1 MLQRD
6 EGVVVCTRSLAQ
18 RADLCVDVLHLSQE
32 LDRLVDEVGSQV
44 VEDTRAG
51 GAGTV
56 FPGPGLGRLPP
67 LEAGL
72 EAAHLTE
79 LVGVDEATQGE
90 VVTVPATVLEGGEG
104 AAGAFREG
112 DQRIPLLARDGEWL
126 VDDDVQPG
134 LEKCA
139 RLLGVAR
146 RWRRDDG
153 KLEAEVAGPV
163 EEGGQVRDDLGS
175 RKVGAHLVGALG
187 TARDDGDE
195 VEVRVGGDEGGVEVA
210 STHAVADERCT
221 DPHGPTLPRA

>member
-1 MLQRD
+1 MGSTPQDSKPAREPSTRKRGPTSGATALIQRC
-6 EGVVVCTRSLAQ
+6 ESA
-18 RADLCVDVLHLSQE
+18 
-32 LDRLVDEVGSQV
+32 
-44 VEDTRAG
+44 
-51 GAGTV
+51 
-56 FPGPGLGRLPP
+56 PP
-67 LEAGL
+67 C
-72 EAAHLTE
+72 
-79 LVGVDEATQGE
+79 
-90 VVTVPATVLEGGEG
+90 
-104 AAGAFREG
+104 
-112 DQRIPLLARDGEWL
+112 
-126 VDDDVQPG
+126 